1 MEKKIYSR
9 PYAAEEC
16 FTPNQYV
23 AACAVEPV
31 IPSGMDRNHFYIDG
45 LDTGSGE
52 HRHGEDRKCAAST
65 EHVSQLKTLDNPAMQ
80 GGGLAQF
87 IENYPHY
94 HIDQGYYDL
103 TTSNA
108 CNGQYY
114 TNGSY
119 FSPVVILHGMG
130 TNGKKQYYFLASGPK
145 TSDDP
150 WAYVAPS
157 MKNQS

>member
-9 PYAAEEC
+9 PYATEEC

-31 IPSGMDRNHFYIDG
+31 IPSGMDRNHFYVDG
-45 LDTGSGE
+45 IERNNCNAQTKDNI
-52 HRHGEDRKCAAST
+52 CAGT
-65 EHVSQLKTLDNPAMQ
+65 EHMSRLYTLNELPGSLKGKGLQGYLDAYKNKH
-80 GGGLAQF
+80 
-87 IENYPHY
+87 I

-108 CNGQYY
+108 CNTQNY
-114 TNGSY
+114 TNSSY
-119 FSPVVILHGMG
+119 FAPVVLLHYD
-130 TNGKKQYYFLASGPK
+130 NSDRFYFLASGPK